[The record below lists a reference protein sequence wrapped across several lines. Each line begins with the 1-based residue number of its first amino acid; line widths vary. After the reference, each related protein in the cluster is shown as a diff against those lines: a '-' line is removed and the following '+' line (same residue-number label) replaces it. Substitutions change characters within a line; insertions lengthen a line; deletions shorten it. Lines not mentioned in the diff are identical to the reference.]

1 MKVLESQDALN
12 QQNETNGNGEQIE
25 DLMKV
30 VLQKGIE
37 FTTTLSRCKCF
48 LIKNMSNFSFILINL
63 SKRMIWKSPM

>member
-1 MKVLESQDALN
+1 MKVLESQDALK
-12 QQNETNGNGEQIE
+12 QNETNGNGEQIE

-48 LIKNMSNFSFILINL
+48 LIKNMLVLFL
-63 SKRMIWKSPM
+63 